1 MKKAY
6 ISKQKAADDAFFSVI
21 YVLLILKILNYKRFV
36 QLINGC

>member
-6 ISKQKAADDAFFSVI
+6 ISKRKQWMTLFSVI